1 MPFSHPSLSTALV
14 DSRWHMQAQDTEG
27 YKKLLDEKKDSRKT
41 FLLDKIDERL
51 RIMGSKIKQHQLSEK
66 QLERKLKKQQ
76 VRACVC
82 VLGGRVGVRPCSLA
96 HALATSTNRTSLPP
110 KAYTD
115 THRHRHMHTHTHT
128 HTHAH

>member
-1 MPFSHPSLSTALV
+1 
-14 DSRWHMQAQDTEG
+14 MQAQDTEG

-76 VRACVC
+76 DCTRF
-82 VLGGRVGVRPCSLA
+82 LA
-96 HALATSTNRTSLPP
+96 
-110 KAYTD
+110 
-115 THRHRHMHTHTHT
+115 
-128 HTHAH
+128 